1 MSAKAAFH
9 SFLIQNFQ
17 EFYTHLLRQKAFAL
31 RATDVNDPQIL
42 ETGTEEQLENP
53 IIHKIQHRFAL
64 LFERQA
70 LESTTQSGEFS
81 ISQYQEALYAMVSFA
96 DEVFLNMDWI
106 GKKHWENNLLESRFF
121 QTQIAGE
128 MVFQKIES
136 LIARNDPM
144 RLDLAIIYL
153 FILGLGFKGKYRD
166 EDDQG
171 KLDLYRQQLFTLI
184 NRRPPTLY
192 ESTRP
197 HLIPDCYEHV
207 LDSTISKGL
216 PEIRGWLYA
225 FCGIL
230 GIYLFASTVL
240 WYMVARDMNYSI
252 GHILRQA
259 HQMGLT

>member
-1 MSAKAAFH
+1 MKAAFH
-9 SFLIQNFQ
+9 SFLIQDFQ

-31 RATDVNDPQIL
+31 RATDVNDPKVL
-42 ETGTEEQLENP
+42 ETETEGHLENP

-64 LFERQA
+64 LFEQQVLDSA
-70 LESTTQSGEFS
+70 AQSGEFS
-81 ISQYQEALYAMVSFA
+81 VSQYQDALYAMVSFA

-106 GKKHWENNLLESRFF
+106 GKKRWENSLLESRFF

-128 MVFQKIES
+128 MVFQKIED

-144 RLDLAIIYL
+144 RFDLAVIYL

-166 EDDQG
+166 EEDHG
-171 KLDLYRQQLFTLI
+171 KLGHYRQQLFTLV
-184 NRRPPTLY
+184 NRHPSTLY

-197 HLIPDCYEHV
+197 HLIQDCYEHA
-207 LDSTISKGL
+207 LDSTISQGL

-225 FCGIL
+225 FCGIF
-230 GIYLFASTVL
+230 GVYLFASTVL
-240 WYMVARDMNYSI
+240 WYMVARDMNQSI

>member
-1 MSAKAAFH
+1 MKAAFH
-9 SFLIQNFQ
+9 SFLIQDFQ

-31 RATDVNDPQIL
+31 RSTDVNDPKVL
-42 ETGTEEQLENP
+42 EEETEDQLENP
-53 IIHKIQHRFAL
+53 IIHKIQRRFTL

-70 LESTTQSGEFS
+70 LDSATQSGEFS
-81 ISQYQEALYAMVSFA
+81 VSQYQDALYAMVSFA
-96 DEVFLNMDWI
+96 DEIFLNMDWI
-106 GKKHWENNLLESRFF
+106 GRKRWENSLLETRFF

-128 MVFQKIES
+128 MVFQKIED

-144 RLDLAIIYL
+144 RLDLAVIYL

-166 EDDQG
+166 EEDQE
-171 KLDLYRQQLFTLI
+171 KLERYRQQLFTLV
-184 NRRPPTLY
+184 NRQPSTLY

-197 HLIPDCYEHV
+197 HLIQDCYEHV

-230 GIYLFASTVL
+230 GVYLFASTVL
-240 WYMVARDMNYSI
+240 WYMVARDMNQSI